1 MKVIPIKDFQVG
13 NNQNLTLMGG
23 MNVIESEET
32 ALLVAEKFK
41 EVTERLNINWI
52 FKASFDKANRS
63 SIESFRGPGMDDG
76 LKILEKISSTFDVPV
91 ITDIHEPSQ
100 AEPVSEVCEVIQI
113 PAFLCRQ
120 TDLVSAAAKTNSA
133 IQFKKPQFLS
143 AAEMKNVVE
152 KCKSAGNEK
161 VILCERGNIF
171 GYNNLV
177 VDSLNFQ
184 IMKAYS
190 VPVMFDV
197 THSLQLPGGLGKST
211 DGRREF
217 LLHMAKAGIS
227 QKIAGLFLEAHPDPN
242 LAKCDGPCALKLDQL
257 EPFLHQIKELD
268 NIVKSQKDLD
278 LK

>member
-41 EVTERLNINWI
+41 EVTEKLNINWI

-242 LAKCDGPCALKLDQL
+242 HAKCDGPCALKLDQL